1 MTVLGQVHVE
11 NMENVVVHDE
21 SNVQFFGKNT
31 IKSESGVVE
40 FSENIKSKL
49 TKKEHYNRI
58 QASVLV
64 EHKIDTTISSYSKN
78 KPRSVKIVV
87 AKADKINLPT
97 HQLRIAT
104 KHTEKQSN
112 ISFQL
117 TDISS
122 SFNFFESKNKYYLS
136 LSKSFFNNSDKKEVE
151 VENEQNQILPIEFIR
166 ENKPYLNLHD
176 NSIEKSNLN
185 PFNKNLHDFSALL
198 TVNGKR
204 GPPNFSLN

>member
-11 NMENVVVHDE
+11 NMDNVVVHDE
-21 SNVQFFGKNT
+21 GNVQFFGKNS

-58 QASVLV
+58 QSSVLV
-64 EHKIDTTISSYSKN
+64 KHKIDTTVSSCSKI
-78 KPRSVKIVV
+78 KPRSVKIVI
-87 AKADKINLPT
+87 AKADKINLPI

-151 VENEQNQILPIEFIR
+151 LENEQNQILPIEFIR

-176 NSIEKSNLN
+176 NSIEDTKLN
-185 PFNKNLHDFSALL
+185 PLNKNLHDFSALL
-198 TVNGKR
+198 SVNGKR
-204 GPPNFSLN
+204 GPPTFSLN